1 MIVASGSDVLKTVR
15 PGVTK
20 AIVNAD
26 VTPTGEF
33 QTNRNLDL
41 GEAKLEQ
48 AIRDALAG
56 GDFLELHGSKLATD
70 LTGDSIATNVLMM
83 GYALQKGLLPRPEGS
98 REGKEGDSKGRI
110 RESQSHQ
117 K

>member
-26 VTPTGEF
+26 VTPTGDF

-83 GYALQKGLLPRPEGS
+83 GYALQTGLLPVSHES
-98 REGKEGDSKGRI
+98 IEEAI
-110 RESQSHQ
+110 RLKDRQSVV
-117 K
+117 